1 MELVQVTFD
10 DVKAQAEAEKN
21 FIANIIAANEIQID
35 WMKHSPSFDMET
47 FPLGFDIEGWLAE
60 VEAKTPEGQALPGSE
75 EFELFARALT
85 LTAIT
90 TRLTIPEKYVLLD
103 HYVSAAARALV
114 VTHEAVE
121 KAKAELVATKVAQQG
136 QGFNVMTSPIVDD
149 TTQLIRECHE
159 ATMAKLNA
167 MPATV
172 DIPVSAQVE

>member
-35 WMKHSPSFDMET
+35 WMKSRPSFDMET
-47 FPLGFDIEGWLAE
+47 FPLGFDVEGWLAE
-60 VEAKTPEGQALPGSE
+60 IEAQTPEGQALPGSD

-90 TRLTIPEKYVLLD
+90 TRLAIPAKYVLLD
-103 HYVSAAARALV
+103 HYVAAAARALV

-121 KAKAELVATKVAQQG
+121 KAKMELVATKAAQQG
-136 QGFNVMTSPIVDD
+136 QGFNAMPSPVLDD
-149 TTQLIRECHE
+149 TAQLMRECHE

-167 MPATV
+167 APATI